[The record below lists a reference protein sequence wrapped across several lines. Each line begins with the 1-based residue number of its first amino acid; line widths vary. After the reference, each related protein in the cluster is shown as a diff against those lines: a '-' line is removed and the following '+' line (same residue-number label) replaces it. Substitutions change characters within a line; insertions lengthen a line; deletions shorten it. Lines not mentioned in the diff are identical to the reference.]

1 MSEPPKL
8 IDREALEKRRGRARR
23 NPALFLHELVAD
35 EITERLSEVN
45 RRFTNPAIVTAF
57 PEVWHGRLQGARI
70 LPDDDV
76 LGLQTESFDL
86 VIHCLA
92 LHLANDPVG
101 QLIQSRRAMTE
112 DGLFM
117 GALFA
122 GQTLAELRISV
133 TEAEIEMFGGLSPR
147 IVPMADIRD
156 LGGLM
161 QRAGF
166 ALPVADSQ
174 TLTVTYPALDGLMR
188 DLRGMGETNSLS
200 QRRRNYLG
208 KDFRAALE
216 RLYSQHFTD
225 NDGTLRATFEIVHL
239 AGWAPSDSQQKP
251 LRPGSA
257 KTRLANALG
266 TTEFGSDGT
275 KRNTVSGSDD

>member
-1 MSEPPKL
+1 MP
-8 IDREALEKRRGRARR
+8 
-23 NPALFLHELVAD
+23 
-35 EITERLSEVN
+35 
-45 RRFTNPAIVTAF
+45 
-57 PEVWHGRLQGARI
+57 
-70 LPDDDV
+70 
-76 LGLQTESFDL
+76 
-86 VIHCLA
+86 
-92 LHLANDPVG
+92 
-101 QLIQSRRAMTE
+101 
-112 DGLFM
+112 
-117 GALFA
+117 
-122 GQTLAELRISV
+122 
-133 TEAEIEMFGGLSPR
+133 
-147 IVPMADIRD
+147 
-156 LGGLM
+156 
-161 QRAGF
+161 

-251 LRPGSA
+251 LRPGGA